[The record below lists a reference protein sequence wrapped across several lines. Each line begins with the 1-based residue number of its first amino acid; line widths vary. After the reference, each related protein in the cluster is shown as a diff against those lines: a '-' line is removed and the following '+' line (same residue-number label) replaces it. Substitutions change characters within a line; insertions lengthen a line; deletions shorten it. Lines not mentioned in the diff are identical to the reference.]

1 MKIKGSFIWAFLIAA
16 VLVGW
21 LYSGELVIGGQSNS
35 DGNPDEGEPGG
46 TAATPLP
53 EQDLF
58 QVRVR
63 TFQAAQRTAQL
74 VLRGRTQ
81 TEARVSVKAET
92 PGLVDSIPVTRGQRV
107 EAGEILCR
115 IEPGAREASLLEAN
129 ARLEQ
134 AKLDHEALA
143 KLQESGFAA
152 DTRVRA
158 LKAQVDAAQ
167 AAVTRAEL
175 DLKRIILRA
184 PFAGVVEH
192 DNAEIGDYLDVGR
205 ACVTIVALD
214 PMLVVGQ
221 VSERDIS
228 NLNVGMEGIVKFITG
243 ETRPGQIRFISPSAD
258 ADTRTFRVEL
268 EIKNPDYE
276 ILDNITA
283 DILINL
289 APVEAQ
295 RFTAAILTLNDAGE
309 VGVKAVG
316 PDNIIEFMPVT
327 ILGDT
332 RDGVWVAGLPDPVT
346 LVTVGQ
352 EYVVDGQ
359 RIDPIPDDG
368 ASPTESIG
376 Q

>member
-1 MKIKGSFIWAFLIAA
+1 MKIKGSYVWAFLIAA
-16 VLVGW
+16 AVGGW
-21 LYSGELVIGGQSNS
+21 LYSGELVIGGQSGSNADS
-35 DGNPDEGEPGG
+35 DADTGI
-46 TAATPLP
+46 AANTPA
-53 EQDLF
+53 EQPLF
-58 QVRVR
+58 QVRVN
-63 TFQAAQRTAQL
+63 TFQAEQRSAQL

-92 PGLVDSIPVTRGQRV
+92 PGLVDEIPVRRGQRV
-107 EAGEILCR
+107 EAGDILCR
-115 IEPGAREASLLEAN
+115 IEPGAREAALLETN

-143 KLQESGFAA
+143 KLQESGYAA

-158 LKAQVDAAQ
+158 LKAQLDAAQ

-175 DLKRIILRA
+175 DLQRIVLRA
-184 PFAGVVEH
+184 PFAGIVEQ

-205 ACVTIVALD
+205 ACITIVALD

-221 VSERDIS
+221 VSERDIAS
-228 NLNVGMEGIVKFITG
+228 LDVGMEGTVKFITG

-258 ADTRTFRVEL
+258 ASTRTFRVEL
-268 EIKNPDYE
+268 EIQNRDYQ
-276 ILDNITA
+276 IPDNITA

-289 APVEAQ
+289 APVQAQ
-295 RFTAAILTLNDAGE
+295 RFTAAILTLNDAGQI
-309 VGVKAVG
+309 GVKAVG
-316 PDNIIEFMPVT
+316 ADNIVEFMPVT

-332 RDGVWVAGLPDPVT
+332 REGVWVAGLPEAVT

-359 RIDPIPDDG
+359 LIDPVPDD
-368 ASPTESIG
+368 AVSETVSIG